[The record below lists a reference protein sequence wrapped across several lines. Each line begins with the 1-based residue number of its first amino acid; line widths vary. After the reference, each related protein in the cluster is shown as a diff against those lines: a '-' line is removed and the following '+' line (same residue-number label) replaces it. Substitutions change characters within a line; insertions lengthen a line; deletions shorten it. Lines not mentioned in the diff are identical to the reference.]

1 MQIRRDLG
9 PPLAT
14 PAEAWHFAQRLLGLY
29 HRALPLYE
37 GLDPKDKGPA
47 DDLIVLAAEA
57 VLCCGPQLGPTPQ
70 EPSANGAH
78 IDMGASDAQR
88 DQGQAGQQQ
97 ETQAAALLSS
107 QQGQPGE
114 HAAAQPQGQ
123 EPQQY
128 QQPVPDAAAEAAG
141 AASPGDSRQQRRAR
155 QVALL
160 RALLLLEVGQQK
172 VTHTA
177 SLRLAATAVCGLLGA
192 PQMAV
197 EHFKMLDCKHIQTD
211 TITSEHPWWGLASV
225 AAWLC
230 PCLDQP
236 PLPVLSAQA
245 VQLYLISKELMQPDC
260 TAAGVQQQAVAPE
273 QS

>member
-9 PPLAT
+9 AALST
-14 PAEAWHFAQRLLGLY
+14 PAEAWHFAQRLLGLH

-57 VLCCGPQLGPTPQ
+57 VLCCGPQLGPTSQ

-78 IDMGASDAQR
+78 SSMGASNDQR
-88 DQGQAGQQQ
+88 DQVQAAQQQ
-97 ETQAAALLSS
+97 Q
-107 QQGQPGE
+107 
-114 HAAAQPQGQ
+114 
-123 EPQQY
+123 
-128 QQPVPDAAAEAAG
+128 
-141 AASPGDSRQQRRAR
+141 RAR

-160 RALLLLEVGQQK
+160 RALLLLEVGQQR

-211 TITSEHPWWGLASV
+211 TITSGHPLVWLSLCRRLAAPMSQ
-225 AAWLC
+225 AA
-230 PCLDQP
+230 
-236 PLPVLSAQA
+236 
-245 VQLYLISKELMQPDC
+245 
-260 TAAGVQQQAVAPE
+260 TAACAQ
-273 QS
+273 

>member
-9 PPLAT
+9 AT
-14 PAEAWHFAQRLLGLY
+14 PSSPAEAWDFAQLLLGLY
-29 HRALPLYE
+29 RRALPLYQ

-57 VLCCGPQLGPTPQ
+57 VLCYGPQLGPTPQ
-70 EPSANGAH
+70 EPSANGALSGT
-78 IDMGASDAQR
+78 GAVYDQR
-88 DQGQAGQQQ
+88 DQVQAGQQQ
-97 ETQAAALLSS
+97 ETEAANLPVS
-107 QQGQPGE
+107 QHGQPGE
-114 HAAAQPQGQ
+114 QAAEHHQEQ
-123 EPQQY
+123 EPQLC
-128 QQPVPDAAAEAAG
+128 QQPVPDAAADAAG
-141 AASPGDSRQQRRAR
+141 AASTGDWRQQQRAR

-211 TITSEHPWWGLASV
+211 TITSEHTWSGLASV

-230 PCLDQP
+230 PCHCPPPQP
-236 PLPVLSAQA
+236 MLSAPA
-245 VQLYLISKELMQPDC
+245 VELHSTLYQLMRLGWRSAGTQPKPI
-260 TAAGVQQQAVAPE
+260 ALE

>member
-1 MQIRRDLG
+1 MDPVQIRRDLG
-9 PPLAT
+9 AALST

-70 EPSANGAH
+70 EPSANGACSE
-78 IDMGASDAQR
+78 MGASDDQR

-97 ETQAAALLSS
+97 ESAAGALLLP
-107 QQGQPGE
+107 QQGPPGE
-114 HAAAQPQGQ
+114 KAAAQHQRQ

-128 QQPVPDAAAEAAG
+128 QQPVPDAAAGAAG
-141 AASPGDSRQQRRAR
+141 AASNGDWRQHLHQGLEEQQSSPDAAPGAAGSASRGNWQQQQRAR

-160 RALLLLEVGQQK
+160 RALLLLEVGQQR

-197 EHFKMLDCKHIQTD
+197 EHFKMLDCKHIQAD
-211 TITSEHPWWGLASV
+211 TITSKHP
-225 AAWLC
+225 
-230 PCLDQP
+230 
-236 PLPVLSAQA
+236 
-245 VQLYLISKELMQPDC
+245 
-260 TAAGVQQQAVAPE
+260 
-273 QS
+273 